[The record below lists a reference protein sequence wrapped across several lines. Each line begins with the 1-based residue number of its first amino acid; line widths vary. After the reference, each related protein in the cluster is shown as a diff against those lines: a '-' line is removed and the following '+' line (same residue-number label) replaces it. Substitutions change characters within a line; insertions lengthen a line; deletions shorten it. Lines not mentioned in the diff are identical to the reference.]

1 MLTILAFILVFV
13 LPIIILVLIPLSFM
27 RACEKKHQLKVLIL
41 SVCLFGLYYCLIAY
55 SVVVRDADGHF
66 FGFEYDNGAV
76 FYDTQ
81 HERYIWNTFS
91 EWDDPVLIKEEDNSI
106 RLNPYALYVNQDGEI
121 VKEDPQTL
129 LPTRN
134 KAVML
139 TEDGEKRYS
148 FIQCYR
154 DMFGRLRYPESRGFK
169 LGEVIISPVTY
180 EIEMEFYELTGIQ
193 DVILQEFAFA
203 ELAVIMIIILI
214 FLYGKIKKNKKMFS
228 FSIKAFIVC
237 LPLTFANTL
246 GWMIVK
252 SFWSMAVLLLIPA
265 AIGYFAAPLID
276 GAARFISEWEL
287 SREKLDEG
295 EKWVSDCI
303 ALSTKKGVRSVR
315 LMILGYNILFTAN
328 WLLVIIAVC
337 FNW

>member
-1 MLTILAFILVFV
+1 MLKVLAFILVFV
-13 LPIIILVLIPLSFM
+13 LPVFMLVLIPLSFL
-27 RACEKKHQLKVLIL
+27 RACEKKHQLKVWIL
-41 SVCLFGLYYCLIAY
+41 SVCLLGLYYCLIAY

-66 FGFEYDNGAV
+66 YGFDYDDGAV

-81 HERYIWNTFS
+81 HERYIWHVFS
-91 EWDDPVLIKEEDNSI
+91 EWDDPVLIKEADI
-106 RLNPYALYVNQDGEI
+106 DVRLNPYDLYVNLEGEI

-134 KAVML
+134 TAVML

-169 LGEVIISPVTY
+169 LGEVTISPVTY

-193 DVILQEFAFA
+193 DFISQEFASA
-203 ELAVIMIIILI
+203 ELAVIVIIILL
-214 FLYGKIKKNKKMFS
+214 FLYGKIKKAKGIIY

-276 GAARFISEWEL
+276 GAARFLSEWEL

>member
-1 MLTILAFILVFV
+1 MLKVLAFILVFV
-13 LPIIILVLIPLSFM
+13 LPVFMLVLIPLSFL
-27 RACEKKHQLKVLIL
+27 RACEKKHQLKVWIL
-41 SVCLFGLYYCLIAY
+41 SVCLFGLYYCLIAD

-66 FGFEYDNGAV
+66 YGFDYDDGAV

-81 HERYIWNTFS
+81 HERYIWHVFS
-91 EWDDPVLIKEEDNSI
+91 EWDDPVLIKEADI
-106 RLNPYALYVNQDGEI
+106 DVRLNPYDLYVNREGEI
-121 VKEDPQTL
+121 VNEDSHTFI
-129 LPTRN
+129 PTRN
-134 KAVML
+134 KVVML
-139 TEDGEKRYS
+139 TKEGEKRFA
-148 FIQCYR
+148 FIQCNR
-154 DMFGRLRYPESRGFK
+154 DIFGRLRYPESRGFQVD
-169 LGEVIISPVTY
+169 EVTISPVTY

-193 DVILQEFAFA
+193 DFISQEFASA
-203 ELAVIMIIILI
+203 ELAVIVIIILL
-214 FLYGKIKKNKKMFS
+214 FLYGKIKKKKNLFS

-295 EKWVSDCI
+295 EKWISDCI
-303 ALSTKKGVRSVR
+303 ALSTKKGTRSVR
-315 LMILGYNILFTAN
+315 LMIIGYNVLLTAN